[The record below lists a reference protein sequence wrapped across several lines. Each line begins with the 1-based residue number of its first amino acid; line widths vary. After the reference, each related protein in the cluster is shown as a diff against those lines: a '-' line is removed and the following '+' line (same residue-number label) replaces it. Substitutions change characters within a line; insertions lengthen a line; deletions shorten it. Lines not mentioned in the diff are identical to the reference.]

1 MIVIRLCCFQPTY
14 LSQPS
19 LLCDFC
25 PSDQRFAY
33 SFLQIPPRDGHPCCS
48 AIHFPLSGRVRDLHP
63 LERAHGAQTEKRA
76 PSRMPVLSLS
86 EVDIPAD
93 RIGIPSMRNPPPARV
108 LPDES
113 RFLAV
118 EIIAVVAHTAPPGKL
133 PSAANQVERFRWQHT
148 PAPRTALLCWQH
160 PFPKPPPRHPSAHGQ
175 AIPLEAVSSLFS
187 RRARRAARTRHTTTL
202 RQSRQSTN
210 RVRPLRKGSHRT

>member
-1 MIVIRLCCFQPTY
+1 MRGTSHFVRRSSRCSPCRCPFRQPF
-14 LSQPS
+14 
-19 LLCDFC
+19 LLPINIADRHTSKPVNRTLHISCIFC
-25 PSDQRFAY
+25 P
-33 SFLQIPPRDGHPCCS
+33 
-48 AIHFPLSGRVRDLHP
+48 
-63 LERAHGAQTEKRA
+63 KRKA

-108 LPDES
+108 LPAES

-118 EIIAVVAHTAPPGKL
+118 EIIAVVAHTAPPSKL

-160 PFPKPPPRHPSAHGQ
+160 PFPKPPSRHPSAHGQ

>member
-1 MIVIRLCCFQPTY
+1 MVTRLIAIVFPISRWCLRRILESSCRENFRPL
-14 LSQPS
+14 LSINIADRHTSKQVNRTLHIS
-19 LLCDFC
+19 CIFC
-25 PSDQRFAY
+25 P
-33 SFLQIPPRDGHPCCS
+33 
-48 AIHFPLSGRVRDLHP
+48 
-63 LERAHGAQTEKRA
+63 KRKA

-148 PAPRTALLCWQH
+148 PASRTALLCWQH
-160 PFPKPPPRHPSAHGQ
+160 PFPKPPSRHPSAHGQ

-187 RRARRAARTRHTTTL
+187 RRARRAARTRHTTTP

-210 RVRPLRKGSHRT
+210 RVRPLRKGSRRT

>member
-1 MIVIRLCCFQPTY
+1 MPVSF
-14 LSQPS
+14 PS
-19 LLCDFC
+19 ALLA
-25 PSDQRFAY
+25 AY
-33 SFLQIPPRDGHPCCS
+33 KYSRPAYQQAGEPYTPYI
-48 AIHFPLSGRVRDLHP
+48 LHI
-63 LERAHGAQTEKRA
+63 LHEKRA

-93 RIGIPSMRNPPPARV
+93 RIGIPSMHNPPPARV

-118 EIIAVVAHTAPPGKL
+118 EIIAVVARTAPPGKL

-160 PFPKPPPRHPSAHGQ
+160 PFPKPPSRHPSAHGQ

-202 RQSRQSTN
+202 RQSRQSSN
-210 RVRPLRKGSHRT
+210 RVRPLRKGSRRT

>member
-1 MIVIRLCCFQPTY
+1 MLETPAGQSPRFRQVEGFSALSMAGGFLARPAGCWKGGKAAPESPFPQRPRAFTPPAGRLPK
-14 LSQPS
+14 SQ
-19 LLCDFC
+19 
-25 PSDQRFAY
+25 R
-33 SFLQIPPRDGHPCCS
+33 
-48 AIHFPLSGRVRDLHP
+48 
-63 LERAHGAQTEKRA
+63 KRA
-76 PSRMPVLSLS
+76 SSRMPVLSLS

-93 RIGIPSMRNPPPARV
+93 RIGIPPMRNPPPARV
-108 LPDES
+108 LPDEP

>member
-1 MIVIRLCCFQPTY
+1 MPVSF
-14 LSQPS
+14 PS
-19 LLCDFC
+19 ALLAVYKYSR
-25 PSDQRFAY
+25 PAY
-33 SFLQIPPRDGHPCCS
+33 QQAGEPYTPYI
-48 AIHFPLSGRVRDLHP
+48 LHI
-63 LERAHGAQTEKRA
+63 LHEKRA

>member
-1 MIVIRLCCFQPTY
+1 
-14 LSQPS
+14 
-19 LLCDFC
+19 
-25 PSDQRFAY
+25 
-33 SFLQIPPRDGHPCCS
+33 
-48 AIHFPLSGRVRDLHP
+48 
-63 LERAHGAQTEKRA
+63 
-76 PSRMPVLSLS
+76 MPVLSLS

-175 AIPLEAVSSLFS
+175 AIPLEAVSSLFPV
-187 RRARRAARTRHTTTL
+187 
-202 RQSRQSTN
+202 
-210 RVRPLRKGSHRT
+210 VRDVQPVHVIRPRSGNPDNQPIASVPSVKGLTEHDRLAVCAKHLPLRHSLLSPAFALVGSIKAFECPSLPSLRVLHAPLI

>member
-1 MIVIRLCCFQPTY
+1 MPSPL
-14 LSQPS
+14 LSINIAERHTSKQVNRTLHTSCISCTKKGHPPG
-19 LLCDFC
+19 C
-25 PSDQRFAY
+25 PSFPY
-33 SFLQIPPRDGHPCCS
+33 PRSIYLP
-48 AIHFPLSGRVRDLHP
+48 
-63 LERAHGAQTEKRA
+63 T
-76 PSRMPVLSLS
+76 
-86 EVDIPAD
+86 
-93 RIGIPSMRNPPPARV
+93 ARV

-160 PFPKPPPRHPSAHGQ
+160 PFPKPPSRHPSAHGQ

>member
-1 MIVIRLCCFQPTY
+1 MPSPL
-14 LSQPS
+14 LSINIADRHTSKQVNRTLHTSCISCTKKGHPPG
-19 LLCDFC
+19 C
-25 PSDQRFAY
+25 PSFPYPRSIYLPTASVY
-33 SFLQIPPRDGHPCCS
+33 PP
-48 AIHFPLSGRVRDLHP
+48 
-63 LERAHGAQTEKRA
+63 
-76 PSRMPVLSLS
+76 
-86 EVDIPAD
+86 
-93 RIGIPSMRNPPPARV
+93 MRNPPPARV
-108 LPDES
+108 LPDEP